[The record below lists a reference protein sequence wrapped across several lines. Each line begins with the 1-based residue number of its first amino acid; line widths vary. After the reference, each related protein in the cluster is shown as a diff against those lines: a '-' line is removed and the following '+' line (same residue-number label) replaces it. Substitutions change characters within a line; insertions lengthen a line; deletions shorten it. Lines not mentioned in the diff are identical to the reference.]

1 MTVRRGQL
9 SPVPRSYTRR
19 RTALALVPLVVAT
32 WLWSVGGERD
42 RAAADPS
49 TPIAA
54 TSIQAPTALPSTPIS
69 ESTQGAEPTAPVDN
83 SLPTVPTPVYATPVY
98 ATSVSTQPG
107 NAPSPTSVPA
117 VSAPTPTT
125 RSPLPAGDSTSL
137 SNGVLAPLPSPA
149 QLRLSARLRWGHRIP
164 AAVRRWAFLIV
175 PAAHKYGLSPNLI
188 AAVMTMESGG
198 DPLALSPAD
207 ARGLMQVLHGPWDPA
222 QNVDVG
228 AHMLAT
234 FLSQFHSVRLALA
247 AYNAGPG
254 AVQSYNGVP
263 PYRETRDYVIVV
275 SYLFSLYNH
284 HVLNAHSKAHY
295 RSALR
300 DLAHFSDQQKRVAKV
315 ARITHEQGVVP
326 SVCDMHASACTSRPE
341 YHATVTQNDPFW
353 LMPGAPDPLQR
364 VDPLLGP

>member
-1 MTVRRGQL
+1 M
-9 SPVPRSYTRR
+9 
-19 RTALALVPLVVAT
+19 
-32 WLWSVGGERD
+32 
-42 RAAADPS
+42 
-49 TPIAA
+49 
-54 TSIQAPTALPSTPIS
+54 
-69 ESTQGAEPTAPVDN
+69 
-83 SLPTVPTPVYATPVY
+83 
-98 ATSVSTQPG
+98 
-107 NAPSPTSVPA
+107 
-117 VSAPTPTT
+117 
-125 RSPLPAGDSTSL
+125 
-137 SNGVLAPLPSPA
+137 PLPSPA
-149 QLRLSARLRWGHRIP
+149 QLRLSARLRWGHHIP

-175 PAAHKYGLSPNLI
+175 PAAHKYTLSPNLI

-228 AHMLAT
+228 AHMLAA

-326 SVCDMHASACTSRPE
+326 SVCDVHTNACTSRPE
-341 YHATVTQNDPFW
+341 YHPAVTQNDPFW